1 MTEITD
7 PFSEG
12 STTPGGPFLAKA
24 ELKTVA
30 DIGIVDII
38 TGLDDTIVEQI
49 IAESIDVMSSYLSN
63 YYDPVAIFAA
73 TGDARSLMVL
83 KHLKDI
89 VIYEVYIRHSRDMNE
104 VAKVRYEEAMN
115 WLEKMNT
122 GEFKDSRLPPVAGV
136 IDSFNDQASMEMR
149 FNSKTKYESSF

>member
-1 MTEITD
+1 M
-7 PFSEG
+7 S
-12 STTPGGPFLAKA
+12 FLTKA

-30 DIGIVDII
+30 DVAIVDII
-38 TGLDDTIVEQI
+38 TGLDDTIVTQI

-63 YYDPVAIFAA
+63 YYDAEAIFAT
-73 TGDARSLMVL
+73 TGTARSLMVM

-89 VIYEVYIRHSRDMNE
+89 VIYEVYIRHTRDMNE
-104 VAKVRYEEAMN
+104 VAKMRYEEAMN

-122 GEFKDSRLPPVAGV
+122 GEFKDSRLPTVPGTIESV
-136 IDSFNDQASMEMR
+136 NDQASMEMR